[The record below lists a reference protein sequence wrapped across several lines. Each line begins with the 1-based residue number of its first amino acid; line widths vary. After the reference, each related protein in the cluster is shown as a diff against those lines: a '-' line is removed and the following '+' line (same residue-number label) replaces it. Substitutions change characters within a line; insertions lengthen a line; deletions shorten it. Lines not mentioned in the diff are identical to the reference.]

1 LENIKS
7 AKTAFGAKN
16 YSDARYSAR
25 QALLGVEM
33 EMGQNVLK
41 SLPDKADGMP
51 NLPDEDKV
59 NSSGTSF
66 AGVTIQRIYQ
76 ANDKQLKI
84 LVDNGSFQSSVIN
97 MSMNNQSYVS
107 SNNNQNSKQ
116 VKVKGY
122 NGLLQF
128 NQNSGYSLS
137 VPLGQTSSVIINGIN
152 YSDENT
158 FISAANQFDF
168 DKIKNELGEK

>member
-1 LENIKS
+1 
-7 AKTAFGAKN
+7 
-16 YSDARYSAR
+16 
-25 QALLGVEM
+25 
-33 EMGQNVLK
+33 
-41 SLPDKADGMP
+41 
-51 NLPDEDKV
+51 
-59 NSSGTSF
+59 
-66 AGVTIQRIYQ
+66 
-76 ANDKQLKI
+76 
-84 LVDNGSFQSSVIN
+84 